1 MALRV
6 EFIIHRQSSSP
17 TDAPQLQL
25 VTRPSTCLG
34 SHIDQVIFKLSRAER
49 GKVERGMKKIENA
62 LLTTAVV
69 VFLVVC
75 GCAQWYIHPGLL
87 LLMMATP
94 VMVVVVVDIVV
105 GGSSSSS

>member
-1 MALRV
+1 
-6 EFIIHRQSSSP
+6 
-17 TDAPQLQL
+17 
-25 VTRPSTCLG
+25 
-34 SHIDQVIFKLSRAER
+34 
-49 GKVERGMKKIENA
+49 MKKIENA

-94 VMVVVVVDIVV
+94 VMVVVVVNIVV